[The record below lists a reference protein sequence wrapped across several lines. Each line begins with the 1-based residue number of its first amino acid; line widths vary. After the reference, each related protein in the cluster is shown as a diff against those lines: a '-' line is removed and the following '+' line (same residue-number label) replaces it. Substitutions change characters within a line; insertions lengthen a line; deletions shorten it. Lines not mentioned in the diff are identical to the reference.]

1 MTILRRYLEQ
11 RAIPSSSPTLAQ
23 LLGPGNRSLAGVEVS
38 QTSALRNMAVLRA
51 VTLIADTVAGFPIRT
66 YRARASSTS
75 PAGELEEVRLPLFQ
89 GEAYPDVTWFEW
101 KELSLVH
108 ALLWGDAYSLKI
120 RNEGGDRVVRVLPIR
135 PDAVEVRRQDPK
147 KTPGNPSGKEFRL
160 AGQRDWLSPAEV
172 MHIPGLGYDGTR
184 GLSPIGLA
192 RQAVGV
198 AIAAEEVAAKLFD
211 SGLMNGGFLEAQRDI
226 TEAEALAAKQ
236 NWREKVSGIVRS
248 WEVAIVG
255 TAFKYVP
262 ATIPPKEA
270 QWLESRQFGIQEVA
284 RLYGVPPDLLMD
296 NSATGN
302 TAADQRAQSLVK
314 FGLQHWVDRFENRMS
329 VHLCPLGTNLKLEM
343 ANLLRGDAAARAAY
357 YTAALDPVKGWMT
370 RAEVRAVEQLP
381 PEEEEPEAPPEEE
394 PGDPPVAPVPDPD
407 EEEDEDDEGTSQAAA

>member
-1 MTILRRYLEQ
+1 MTILRRYFEQ
-11 RAIPSSSPTLAQ
+11 RAIPSSSLTVSQ
-23 LLGPGNRSLAGVEVS
+23 LLGSGGRSLAGVEVS
-38 QTSALRNMAVLRA
+38 ETSALRNMAVLRA
-51 VTLIADTVAGFPIRT
+51 VSLNADTIAGFPIRT
-66 YRARASSTS
+66 YRDRASSTS
-75 PAGELEEVRLPLFQ
+75 AAGQLEEVRLPLFQ

-108 ALLWGDAYSLKI
+108 LLLWGNAYSLKI
-120 RNEGGDRVVRVLPIR
+120 RNEGGDRIVRVLPIR
-135 PDAVEVRRQDPK
+135 PDAIEVRRQDPK

-160 AGQRDWLSPAEV
+160 AGQQKWLSPAEV
-172 MHIPGLGYDGTR
+172 MHIPGLGYDGTK

-192 RQAVGV
+192 RQAIGV
-198 AIAAEEVAAKLFD
+198 AMAAEEVAAKLFD

-226 TEAEALAAKQ
+226 TEDEAKAAKQ

-262 ATIPPKEA
+262 ATIPPRDA

-284 RLYGVPPDLLMD
+284 RLYGTPPDLLMD

-314 FGLQHWVDRFENRMS
+314 FGLQHWVDRLENRMT
-329 VHLCPLGTNLKLEM
+329 VHLVPLGTSLKLDM
-343 ANLLRGDAAARAAY
+343 SNLLRGDAAARAAY
-357 YTAALDPVKGWMT
+357 YTAALDPEKGWMT

-381 PEEEEPEAPPEEE
+381 PEEEEPEAPPEEN
-394 PGDPPVAPVPDPD
+394 PGDPPVAPVPDPA
-407 EEEDEDDEGTSQAAA
+407 EEDEDDEGTTQAAA